1 LETYNFEAYCTN
13 VVDGDTADL
22 VIDVGFRMTTEQRVR
37 LLGIN
42 TPERGHEGY
51 QAAKDYLKERILDKL
66 MIVQTRKSDAFGR
79 YLATVYVDG
88 QNINEELLSLG
99 LAVPYVK

>member
-1 LETYNFEAYCTN
+1 MNTYIFEAYCTN

-42 TPERGHEGY
+42 TPERNHPGY
-51 QAAKDYLKERILDKL
+51 QEAKDYLVERILNKDL
-66 MIVQTRKSDAFGR
+66 LVETRKSDVFGR
-79 YLATVYVDG
+79 YLATIYVDG
-88 QNINEELLSLG
+88 ESVNQELLTLE
-99 LAVPYVK
+99 LAVPYTK